1 MNKTKNFDLKKFLLD
16 NAIIVIL
23 LLMALYVGITKDNF
37 FTWNNFSNVSINTA
51 LRFIIALGVS
61 GCLITKGTDLSAGR
75 IVGLGACISGTL
87 LQKADYSDKFFPN
100 LGNVPVVAALL
111 IAVVICAIFRM
122 PERPGNLL
130 FPGTAVHHHPGYADY
145 RIWYLPGVH
154 RCIPA
159 GRLQEE
165 LHQRSQR

>member
-111 IAVVICAIFRM
+111 IAVVICAIFGCLNGLVISYFQVPPFITTLGM
-122 PERPGNLL
+122 QTIVYGICL
-130 FPGTAVHHHPGYADY
+130 V
-145 RIWYLPGVH
+145 
-154 RCIPA
+154 
-159 GRLQEE
+159 
-165 LHQRSQR
+165 